1 MNTLPPAG
9 DDAWRL
15 PRHAHVVVYRAEA
28 GEDLLT
34 IYDCGAAQKPPSA
47 QVTGYLRGVAADC
60 ETERTPTGSV
70 VRLREPALLIR
81 DGDDWRVDLP
91 ETPGTL
97 WYLVEVVR

>member
-1 MNTLPPAG
+1 MTNRLPPAG
-9 DDAWRL
+9 EGAWRL

-47 QVTGYLRGVAADC
+47 QVTGRFEGVTAAC

-70 VRLREPALLIR
+70 ISLREAALLVQE
-81 DGDDWRVDLP
+81 GECWRI
-91 ETPGTL
+91 ESH
-97 WYLVEVVR
+97 E

>member
-9 DDAWRL
+9 DDAWHL
-15 PRHAHVVVYRAEA
+15 PQHAHVVVYRAEA

-47 QVTGYLRGVAADC
+47 QVTGHLRSVTADR

-70 VRLREPALLIR
+70 VRLRGEALLVR
-81 DGDDWRVDLP
+81 DGDDWYI
-91 ETPGTL
+91 EPGA
-97 WYLVEVVR
+97 